1 MTASYLD
8 YCLPRADD
16 LPNFDTALNEVLC
29 SHNPIGVKGAGEAG
43 ATGAP
48 ASVINAVIDA
58 LAPLG
63 LESIDMPVTP
73 EVVWR
78 AIRRA
83 KCD

>member
-1 MTASYLD
+1 MD

-16 LPNFDTALNEVLC
+16 LPNFDTALNEVPCPYNL
-29 SHNPIGVKGAGEAG
+29 IGVKGAGEAG

-48 ASVINAVIDA
+48 AAVSNAVIDA

-63 LESIDMPVTP
+63 LESIDMPATP
-73 EVVWR
+73 QVVWR

-83 KCD
+83 KGD